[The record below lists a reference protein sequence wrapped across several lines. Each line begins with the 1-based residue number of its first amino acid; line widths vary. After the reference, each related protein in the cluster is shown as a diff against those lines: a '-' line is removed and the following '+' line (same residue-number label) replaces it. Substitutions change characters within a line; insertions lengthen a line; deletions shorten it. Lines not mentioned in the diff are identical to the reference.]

1 VWGSGVVFSTLPVTS
16 TPHLPIDMGGGGK
29 KSGGKI
35 EKSGEKFGF
44 FRES

>member
-1 VWGSGVVFSTLPVTS
+1 VGSIFHLAGDQY
-16 TPHLPIDMGGGGK
+16 PHLPIDIGGGGK